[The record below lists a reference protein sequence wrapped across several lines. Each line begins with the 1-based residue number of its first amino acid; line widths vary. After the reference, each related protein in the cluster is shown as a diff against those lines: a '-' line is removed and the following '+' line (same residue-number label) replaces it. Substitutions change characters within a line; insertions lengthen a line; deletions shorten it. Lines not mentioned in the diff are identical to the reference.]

1 MSNIEKLVP
10 SLELCRKLK
19 EAGFPQGGGGF
30 YWRKHK
36 GDKWELEYHFNNAE
50 LRRLIM
56 QGVAIKAPVADEI
69 ISECPHCVMVDD
81 EIEVGGRIRV
91 CLGIEGLDGSK
102 LCGGYVDH
110 GWDSNSYVVMYE
122 AGGLAELLAKIYMWV
137 KRVKPA
143 PCSKMMEEP
152 Q

>member
-1 MSNIEKLVP
+1 MRNIEKLV
-10 SLELCRKLK
+10 SGLELCRELK

-69 ISECPHCVMVDD
+69 INECPRCIMVDD
-81 EIEVGGRIRV
+81 EIDGRIRA

-102 LCGGYVDH
+102 LCGGYIDH
-110 GWDSNSYVVMYE
+110 GWDSISYVVMYE
-122 AGGLAELLAKIYMWV
+122 AGGLAELLAKIYIWV

-143 PCSKMMEEP
+143 PCSKMTEEP
-152 Q
+152 